1 MGKKSGGDNMFNG
14 EYSHSIDSKGR
25 ITMPAKFREE
35 LGEECVVSRGFEGCL
50 SVYPIQEWEKLT
62 NFLMSASE
70 FQKEIRLMRRA
81 ILATAISCS
90 YDKQGR
96 ILISNELRSRG
107 NLTKEVMIVG
117 VGPKIELWDKETWEE
132 FNDISDDDLSALA
145 EGILNGNRSRDG
157 GI

>member
-1 MGKKSGGDNMFNG
+1 MFNG

-35 LGEECVVSRGFEGCL
+35 LGEECVVARGFEGCL
-50 SVYPIQEWEKLT
+50 SVYSMEEWQKLT
-62 NFLMSASE
+62 DFLMGASE

-81 ILATAISCS
+81 ILATAVTCS

-96 ILISNELRSRG
+96 ILISNELRNRG

-117 VGPKIELWDKETWEE
+117 VGPKIELWDKEIWEE
-132 FNDISDDDLSALA
+132 FNDISDDELSALA
-145 EGILNGNRSRDG
+145 EGILNGNRSKDG

>member
-1 MGKKSGGDNMFNG
+1 MFNG

-35 LGEECVVSRGFEGCL
+35 LGEECVVARGFEGCL
-50 SVYPIQEWEKLT
+50 SVYSMEEWQKLT
-62 NFLMSASE
+62 DFLMGASE

-81 ILATAISCS
+81 ILATAVTCS

-96 ILISNELRSRG
+96 ILISNELRTRG

-132 FNDISDDDLSALA
+132 FNDISDDELSALA
-145 EGILNGNRSRDG
+145 EGILNGKRSKDG